1 MDPTMSETIAEPLT
15 RREEKRRRILDAAA
29 DCFARRGFHGT
40 GMAEIC
46 EAAGMSAGNLYRY
59 FPGKEAMIAAL
70 VDAEREETAA
80 LFREMRD
87 SDDPLAAIITLLE
100 RFLTLTTDAAGHRL
114 WLEILSEGARNPQI
128 QAVLDRSDAEVR
140 PALAHLAGRAATLAQ
155 ADTALDSDQA
165 AVWLL
170 MLIDGFSAR
179 VATDPRFD
187 IAAGIAALP
196 AMVRRLLAPGA

>member
-1 MDPTMSETIAEPLT
+1 MSGTAATPPSA
-15 RREEKRRRILDAAA
+15 REEKRRRILEAAYG
-29 DCFARRGFHGT
+29 CFARRGFHGT

-59 FPGKEAMIAAL
+59 FPNKEAMIAAL

-80 LFREMRD
+80 LFRAVEET
-87 SDDPLAAIITLLE
+87 DDPLGAVVALLE

-128 QAVLDRSDAEVR
+128 QAVLDRSDREIRA
-140 PALAHLAGRAATLAQ
+140 ALAHLIGRAAARGQ
-155 ADTALDSDQA
+155 ADPGLDRDMA

-179 VATDPRFD
+179 VATDPSFD

-196 AMVRRLLAPGA
+196 GLVRRCLAPGV

>member
-1 MDPTMSETIAEPLT
+1 MSEAVTDLLS
-15 RREEKRRRILDAAA
+15 RREGKRRRILEAAA

-59 FPGKEAMIAAL
+59 FRNKEAMIAAL

-80 LFREMRD
+80 LFREMAD
-87 SDDPLAAIITLLE
+87 SDDPLAAIIALLE

-140 PALAHLAGRAATLAQ
+140 PALAHLIVRAAACGQ
-155 ADTALDSDQA
+155 ADPALDPDQA
-165 AVWLL
+165 AIWLL

-179 VATDPRFD
+179 VATDPDFD

-196 AMVRRLLAPGA
+196 GMVRRCLAPGA

>member
-1 MDPTMSETIAEPLT
+1 MSEVSAEPLS
-15 RREEKRRRILDAAA
+15 RREEKRRRILQAAA

-59 FPGKEAMIAAL
+59 FHNKEAMIAAL

-80 LFREMRD
+80 LFREMQD
-87 SDDPLAAIITLLE
+87 TDDPLAAIIALLE
-100 RFLTLTTDAAGHRL
+100 SFLTLTTDAAGHRL

-128 QAVLDRSDAEVR
+128 QAVLDRSDTEIR
-140 PALAHLAGRAATLAQ
+140 PALAHLVGRAAALGQ
-155 ADTALDSDQA
+155 ADPAIDPDTAA
-165 AVWLL
+165 IWLL

-179 VATDPRFD
+179 VATVPRFD
-187 IAAGIAALP
+187 TAAGIAALP
-196 AMVRRLLAPGA
+196 GMVRRLLAPGASP

>member
-1 MDPTMSETIAEPLT
+1 MTDPVTDLSS
-15 RREEKRRRILDAAA
+15 RREEKRRRILDAA
-29 DCFARRGFHGT
+29 DGCFARRGFHAT
-40 GMAEIC
+40 SMAEIC

-59 FPGKEAMIAAL
+59 FPSKEAMIAAL

-80 LFREMRD
+80 LFRRIED
-87 SDDPLAAIITLLE
+87 SDDPLAAITTLLE

-140 PALAHLAGRAATLAQ
+140 PALARLIGRAAALGQ
-155 ADTALDSDQA
+155 ADPAIDGDQA
-165 AVWLL
+165 AIWLL

-179 VATDPRFD
+179 VATDPGFD

-196 AMVRRLLAPGA
+196 GMVRRLLVPGV

>member
-1 MDPTMSETIAEPLT
+1 MSEPAADLLS
-15 RREEKRRRILDAAA
+15 RREEKRRRILEAA
-29 DCFARRGFHGT
+29 DGCFARRGFHAT
-40 GMAEIC
+40 SMAEIC

-59 FPGKEAMIAAL
+59 FPSKEAMIAAL

-80 LFREMRD
+80 LFRRVED
-87 SDDPLAAIITLLE
+87 SDDPLAAVTALLE

-140 PALAHLAGRAATLAQ
+140 PALAHLVGRAAALGQ
-155 ADTALDSDQA
+155 ADPAIDGDQA
-165 AVWLL
+165 AIWLL

-179 VATDPRFD
+179 VATDPGFD

-196 AMVRRLLAPGA
+196 GMVRRFLGPGA

>member
-1 MDPTMSETIAEPLT
+1 MTDPVTDLSS
-15 RREEKRRRILDAAA
+15 RREEKRRRILDAA
-29 DCFARRGFHGT
+29 DGCFARRGFHAT
-40 GMAEIC
+40 SMAEIC

-59 FPGKEAMIAAL
+59 FPSKEAMIAAL
-70 VDAEREETAA
+70 VDAEREETVA
-80 LFREMRD
+80 LFRRIED
-87 SDDPLAAIITLLE
+87 SDDPLAAITTLLE

-140 PALAHLAGRAATLAQ
+140 PALAHLIGRAAALGQ
-155 ADTALDSDQA
+155 ADPAIDGDQA
-165 AVWLL
+165 AIWLL

-179 VATDPRFD
+179 VATDPGFD

-196 AMVRRLLAPGA
+196 GMVRRLLAPGA

>member
-1 MDPTMSETIAEPLT
+1 MAETVAEPLT
-15 RREEKRRRILDAAA
+15 RREEKRRRILEAA
-29 DCFARRGFHGT
+29 DGCFARRGFHAT
-40 GMAEIC
+40 SMAEIC

-59 FPGKEAMIAAL
+59 FPSKEAMIAAL

-80 LFREMRD
+80 LFRRVED
-87 SDDPLAAIITLLE
+87 SGDPLAAITALLE
-100 RFLTLTTDAAGHRL
+100 RFLTLAADAAGHGL

-140 PALAHLAGRAATLAQ
+140 PALAHLAGRAAAIGQ
-155 ADTALDSDQA
+155 ADPALDPDQA

>member
-1 MDPTMSETIAEPLT
+1 MTDPVTDLSS
-15 RREEKRRRILDAAA
+15 RREEKRRRILDAA
-29 DCFARRGFHGT
+29 DGCFARRGFHAT
-40 GMAEIC
+40 SMAEIC

-59 FPGKEAMIAAL
+59 FPSKEAMIAAL

-80 LFREMRD
+80 LFRRIED
-87 SDDPLAAIITLLE
+87 SDDPLAAITTLLE

-128 QAVLDRSDAEVR
+128 QAVLDRSDAEIR
-140 PALAHLAGRAATLAQ
+140 PALAHLIGRAAALGQ
-155 ADTALDSDQA
+155 ADPAIDGDQA
-165 AVWLL
+165 AIWLL

-179 VATDPRFD
+179 VATDPGFD

-196 AMVRRLLAPGA
+196 GMVRRLLAPGA

>member
-1 MDPTMSETIAEPLT
+1 MTDPVADLSS
-15 RREEKRRRILDAAA
+15 RREEKRRRILEAAA

-59 FPGKEAMIAAL
+59 FRNKEAMIAAL
-70 VDAEREETAA
+70 VDAEREETSA
-80 LFREMRD
+80 LFRAVED
-87 SDDPLAAIITLLE
+87 TDDPLAAIITLLE

-140 PALAHLAGRAATLAQ
+140 PALAHLIGRAAALGQ
-155 ADTALDSDQA
+155 ANPATDGDQA
-165 AVWLL
+165 AIWLL

-179 VATDPRFD
+179 VATDPTFD

-196 AMVRRLLAPGA
+196 GMVRRLLAAGATP

>member
-1 MDPTMSETIAEPLT
+1 MSETAAEPLT
-15 RREEKRRRILDAAA
+15 RREEKRRRILDAA
-29 DCFARRGFHGT
+29 DGCFARRGFHAT
-40 GMAEIC
+40 SMAEIC

-59 FPGKEAMIAAL
+59 FPSKEAMIAAL
-70 VDAEREETAA
+70 VDSEREETAA
-80 LFREMRD
+80 LFRQVED
-87 SDDPLAAIITLLE
+87 SDDPLAAIIALLE
-100 RFLTLTTDAAGHRL
+100 RFLTLATDAAGHRL

-140 PALAHLAGRAATLAQ
+140 PALAHLVGRAAAIGQ
-155 ADTALDSDQA
+155 ADPALDPDQA

>member
-1 MDPTMSETIAEPLT
+1 MPAVIATPLS
-15 RREEKRRRILDAAA
+15 RREEKRRHILEVAS

-59 FPGKEAMIAAL
+59 FPSKEAMIAAL

-80 LFREMRD
+80 LFREMQD
-87 SDDPLAAIITLLE
+87 TDDPLAAITALLE

-140 PALAHLAGRAATLAQ
+140 PALAHLVGRATAIGQ
-155 ADTALDSDQA
+155 ADPALDPGTA

-179 VATDPRFD
+179 VATDPGFD

-196 AMVRRLLAPGA
+196 GMVRRCLAPGA

>member
-1 MDPTMSETIAEPLT
+1 MTDPVTDLSS
-15 RREEKRRRILDAAA
+15 RREEKRRRILDAA
-29 DCFARRGFHGT
+29 DGCFARRGFHAT
-40 GMAEIC
+40 SMAEIC

-59 FPGKEAMIAAL
+59 FPSKEAMIAAL

-80 LFREMRD
+80 LFRRIED
-87 SDDPLAAIITLLE
+87 SDDPLAAITTLLE

-140 PALAHLAGRAATLAQ
+140 PALAHLIGRAVALGQ
-155 ADTALDSDQA
+155 ADPAIDGDQA
-165 AVWLL
+165 AIWLL

-179 VATDPRFD
+179 VATDPGFD

-196 AMVRRLLAPGA
+196 GMVRRLLAPGA

>member
-1 MDPTMSETIAEPLT
+1 MTDPVTDLSS
-15 RREEKRRRILDAAA
+15 RREEKRRRILDAA
-29 DCFARRGFHGT
+29 DGCFARRGFHAT
-40 GMAEIC
+40 SMAEIC

-59 FPGKEAMIAAL
+59 FPSKEAMIAAL

-80 LFREMRD
+80 LFRRIED
-87 SDDPLAAIITLLE
+87 SDDPLAAITTLLE

-140 PALAHLAGRAATLAQ
+140 PALARLIGRAAALGQ
-155 ADTALDSDQA
+155 ADPAIDGDQA
-165 AVWLL
+165 AIWLL

-179 VATDPRFD
+179 VATDPDFD

-196 AMVRRLLAPGA
+196 EMVRRCLAPGP

>member
-1 MDPTMSETIAEPLT
+1 MTDPVTGLSS
-15 RREEKRRRILDAAA
+15 RREEKRRRILDAA
-29 DCFARRGFHGT
+29 DGCFARRGFHAT
-40 GMAEIC
+40 SMAEIC

-59 FPGKEAMIAAL
+59 FPSKEAMIAAL

-80 LFREMRD
+80 LFRRVED
-87 SDDPLAAIITLLE
+87 SDDPLAAVTALLE

-140 PALAHLAGRAATLAQ
+140 PALAHLVGRAAALGQ
-155 ADTALDSDQA
+155 ADPAIDGDQA

-179 VATDPRFD
+179 VATDPGFD

-196 AMVRRLLAPGA
+196 GMVRRLLVPGATP

>member
-1 MDPTMSETIAEPLT
+1 MSEPITDLLS
-15 RREEKRRRILDAAA
+15 RREGKRRRILEAAA

-59 FPGKEAMIAAL
+59 FRNKEAMIAAL

-80 LFREMRD
+80 LFREVAD
-87 SDDPLAAIITLLE
+87 SDDPLAAIIALLE

-140 PALAHLAGRAATLAQ
+140 PALAHLVGRAAACGQ
-155 ADTALDSDQA
+155 ADPALDPDQA
-165 AVWLL
+165 AIWLL

-179 VATDPRFD
+179 VATDPDFD

-196 AMVRRLLAPGA
+196 GMVRRYLAPGA

>member
-1 MDPTMSETIAEPLT
+1 MSNPVTDPLS
-15 RREEKRRRILDAAA
+15 RREEKRRRILEAAA

-59 FPGKEAMIAAL
+59 FRNKEAMIAAL
-70 VDAEREETAA
+70 VDAEREETTA
-80 LFREMRD
+80 LFRAVED
-87 SDDPLAAIITLLE
+87 TGDPLAAIIAILE

-140 PALAHLAGRAATLAQ
+140 PALAHLVGRAAALGQ
-155 ADTALDSDQA
+155 AAPVIDDDQA
-165 AVWLL
+165 AIWLL

-179 VATDPRFD
+179 VATDPGFD

-196 AMVRRLLAPGA
+196 DMVRRLLAPGVSR

>member
-1 MDPTMSETIAEPLT
+1 MTDPVTDLSS
-15 RREEKRRRILDAAA
+15 RREEKRRRILDAA
-29 DCFARRGFHGT
+29 DGCFARRGFHAT
-40 GMAEIC
+40 SMAEIC

-59 FPGKEAMIAAL
+59 FPSKEAMIAAL

-80 LFREMRD
+80 LFRRIED
-87 SDDPLAAIITLLE
+87 SDDPLAAITTLLE

-128 QAVLDRSDAEVR
+128 QAVLDRSDAEIR
-140 PALAHLAGRAATLAQ
+140 PALAHLIGRAAALGQ
-155 ADTALDSDQA
+155 ADPAIDGDQA

-179 VATDPRFD
+179 VATDPGFD

-196 AMVRRLLAPGA
+196 GMVRRLLAPGA

>member
-1 MDPTMSETIAEPLT
+1 MSEIAAEPLS
-15 RREEKRRRILDAAA
+15 RREEKRRRILEAAA
-29 DCFARRGFHGT
+29 DCFGRRGFHGT

-59 FPGKEAMIAAL
+59 FRNKEAMIAAL
-70 VDAEREETAA
+70 VDAEREETAV
-80 LFREMRD
+80 LFREMQD
-87 SDDPLAAIITLLE
+87 SGDPLAAITTLLE

-128 QAVLDRSDAEVR
+128 QAVLDRSDTEVR
-140 PALAHLAGRAATLAQ
+140 PALAHLVGRAAAIGQ
-155 ADTALDSDQA
+155 ADPTIDPDQA

-196 AMVRRLLAPGA
+196 GMVRRLLAPGVSP

>member
-1 MDPTMSETIAEPLT
+1 MSEPITDLLS
-15 RREEKRRRILDAAA
+15 RREEKRRRILEAAA

-59 FPGKEAMIAAL
+59 FRNKEAMIAAL
-70 VDAEREETAA
+70 VDAEREETSA
-80 LFREMRD
+80 LFRAVED
-87 SDDPLAAIITLLE
+87 TDDPLAAITTLLE
-100 RFLTLTTDAAGHRL
+100 SFLTLTTDAAGHRL

-128 QAVLDRSDAEVR
+128 QAVLDRSDAEIR
-140 PALAHLAGRAATLAQ
+140 PALAHLIGRATACGQ
-155 ADTALDSDQA
+155 ADPGLDPDSA
-165 AVWLL
+165 AIWLL

-179 VATDPRFD
+179 VATDPDFD

-196 AMVRRLLAPGA
+196 EMVRRLLAPGA

>member
-1 MDPTMSETIAEPLT
+1 MSETVAEPLT
-15 RREEKRRRILDAAA
+15 RREEKRRRILEAA
-29 DCFARRGFHGT
+29 DGCFARRGFHAT
-40 GMAEIC
+40 SMAEIC

-59 FPGKEAMIAAL
+59 FPSKEAMIAAL
-70 VDAEREETAA
+70 VDSEREETAA
-80 LFREMRD
+80 LFRQVED
-87 SDDPLAAIITLLE
+87 SDDPLAAIIALLE
-100 RFLTLTTDAAGHRL
+100 RFLTLATDAAGHRL

-140 PALAHLAGRAATLAQ
+140 PALAHLVGRAAAIGQ
-155 ADTALDSDQA
+155 ADPALDPDQA

>member
-1 MDPTMSETIAEPLT
+1 MSEPITDLLS
-15 RREEKRRRILDAAA
+15 RREEKRRRILEAAA

-59 FPGKEAMIAAL
+59 FRNKEAMIAAL
-70 VDAEREETAA
+70 VDAEREEIAA
-80 LFREMRD
+80 LFRAVED
-87 SDDPLAAIITLLE
+87 TDDPLAAITAVLE

-128 QAVLDRSDAEVR
+128 QAVLDRSDLEVR
-140 PALAHLAGRAATLAQ
+140 PALAHLIGRAV
-155 ADTALDSDQA
+155 ALGQTDPAIDGDEA

-187 IAAGIAALP
+187 IATGIAALP
-196 AMVRRLLAPGA
+196 GMVRRLLAPGASP

>member
-1 MDPTMSETIAEPLT
+1 MTDPVTDLSS
-15 RREEKRRRILDAAA
+15 RREEKRRRILDAA
-29 DCFARRGFHGT
+29 DGCFARRGFHAT
-40 GMAEIC
+40 SMAEIC

-59 FPGKEAMIAAL
+59 FPSKEAMIAAL

-80 LFREMRD
+80 LFRRIED
-87 SDDPLAAIITLLE
+87 SDDPLAAITTLLE

-128 QAVLDRSDAEVR
+128 QAVLDRSDAEIR
-140 PALAHLAGRAATLAQ
+140 PALAHLIGRAAALGQ
-155 ADTALDSDQA
+155 ADPAIDGDQA
-165 AVWLL
+165 AIWLL

-179 VATDPRFD
+179 VATDPGFD

-196 AMVRRLLAPGA
+196 GMVRRLLVPGATP

>member
-1 MDPTMSETIAEPLT
+1 MSEPADILS
-15 RREEKRRRILDAAA
+15 RREEKRRRILEAA
-29 DCFARRGFHGT
+29 DGCFARRGFHAT
-40 GMAEIC
+40 SMAEIC

-59 FPGKEAMIAAL
+59 FPSKEAMIAAL

-80 LFREMRD
+80 LFRRVED
-87 SDDPLAAIITLLE
+87 SDDPLAAVTALLE

-140 PALAHLAGRAATLAQ
+140 PALAHLVGRAATLGQ
-155 ADTALDSDQA
+155 ADPAIDGDQA
-165 AVWLL
+165 AIWLL

-179 VATDPRFD
+179 VATDPGFD

-196 AMVRRLLAPGA
+196 GMVRRFLGPGA